1 MKAKIKLDNFTRL
14 FGGSRAVIIAKN
26 FALGV
31 ENGASAEGREDLF
44 GSSGQRLRHG
54 SQWVRGG
61 TKRLEKL
68 FALLQ

>member
-1 MKAKIKLDNFTRL
+1 VKAKIKLNNFTRL

-31 ENGASAEGREDLF
+31 ENGASPKGREDLF

-54 SQWVRGG
+54 AQWVRGD
-61 TKRLEKL
+61 TKRMKKL